1 MEAFP
6 QNPKNRVPFKG
17 GLVESTISEVHKGR
31 GKLFEN
37 NSDKIIRV
45 VSFDSLEKRYHNQ
58 IDPIALASLGKKLY
72 AELET
77 KYGIPTPVEYVAGKD
92 EQGRDVIYGI
102 TEKIS
107 GKNLVEVDT
116 DPEVVAQSEKLYTSL
131 SQYYLDKLAKLPDG
145 EAYLADINGASQYV
159 YGTTIYDEQ
168 PKIYLVDTDLFMRNG
183 SVAFYRVVAWF
194 IRHMVSVER
203 RFGKKFE
210 EARKK
215 IKQAISDPL
224 PDGLNDKEKEEI
236 EKAITETNNFL
247 EGRFSKE
254 SNTLPTGI

>member
-1 MEAFP
+1 VETFP
-6 QNPKNRVPFKG
+6 QNPKNHVPFKG
-17 GLVESTISEVHKGR
+17 SLVESTVSEAHKGR

-45 VSFDSLEKRYHNQ
+45 VSFDSLEKRYHYQ
-58 IDPIALASLGKKLY
+58 IDPVALASLGKKLY

-77 KYGIPTPVEYVAGKD
+77 KYGIPVPVEYVAGKD
-92 EQGRDVIYGI
+92 EQGRNVIYGI

-107 GKNLVEVDT
+107 GKNLAEVDI
-116 DPEVVAQSEKLYTSL
+116 DPEVAIQSEKLYISL

-145 EAYLADINGASQYV
+145 EIYLADINGASQYA

-183 SVAFYRVVAWF
+183 NVAFYRVVAWF
-194 IRHMVSVER
+194 IRHMISVER

-210 EARKK
+210 EARKN
-215 IKQAISDPL
+215 IAQTISNPL
-224 PDGLNDKEKEEI
+224 PEGLNDKEKEEI
-236 EKAITETNNFL
+236 EKAITEAKNFL
-247 EGRFSKE
+247 EGQFSKE
-254 SNTLPTGI
+254 SDALPTGI